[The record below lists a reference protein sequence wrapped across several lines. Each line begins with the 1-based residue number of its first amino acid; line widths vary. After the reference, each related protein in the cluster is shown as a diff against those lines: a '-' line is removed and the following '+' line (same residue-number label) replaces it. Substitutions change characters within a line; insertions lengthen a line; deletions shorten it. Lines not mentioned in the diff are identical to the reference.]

1 MVFDDQIAPFPTE
14 VRDTKLIHTVIFYNE
29 KIFFFSNSQKPYIIH
44 LYIYIY
50 IYIHKSTRLYIVM
63 G

>member
-1 MVFDDQIAPFPTE
+1 MVFDDQIAPFPTK
-14 VRDTKLIHTVIFYNE
+14 VRDTKLIHTVILYNE

-50 IYIHKSTRLYIVM
+50 S
-63 G
+63 